1 MSSNR
6 KQVLSDGSITVA
18 EQNGNVTFRD
28 KKTHIQASVP
38 SDDFWRAWYQ
48 TTFDKGASGNQIY
61 RTLAFIDPDEQSV
74 AVVDTA
80 VSVATGNSQLRIKV
94 RVEKLGV
101 SEDFAKLH
109 KFAAERKP
117 PKR

>member
-1 MSSNR
+1 MAKNR
-6 KQVLSDGSITVA
+6 KQVLSDDNITVT
-18 EQNGNVTFRD
+18 EENGKVTFQD
-28 KKTHIQASVP
+28 SGSGIKASVP

-61 RTLAFIDPDEQSV
+61 RTLAFIDPDEHTV
-74 AVVDTA
+74 AVVDTV
-80 VSVATGNSQLRIKV
+80 VSIATGNSQLRIKI
-94 RVEKLGV
+94 RVEKLKV